1 MENWCYI
8 LLLIALKA
16 ATNRLAMTLFY
27 KFFMGDPNAVYEIF
41 THIAVKP
48 VDGKDVA
55 ITLLVT

>member
-1 MENWCYI
+1 M
-8 LLLIALKA
+8 ALKA
-16 ATNRLAMTLFY
+16 ATNRPAMTLFS

-41 THIAVKP
+41 TYIAVKP